1 MSSNTSYIEVAQSIL
16 ESRELALGPHSV
28 THVELKGVSGI
39 AYLLN
44 TGGLVSSQLEFLT
57 LFATP
62 PTKDDLSAAVAAAKD
77 HGVTTTS
84 ICVAPNE
91 PGDAESNASES
102 GCDVWDPMAF
112 FEHLAAL
119 PNDFPTLIRN
129 VAAVQGMNEFSS
141 TFQERDAIIHVAPG
155 RNPRE
160 RTVLASY
167 LQNWLS
173 AHKRSPILLLGE
185 RGTGKS
191 WQLLQ
196 FAFEAYKLNR
206 KNPWQHGLAFFVK
219 LSELVNLAEQ
229 ASAATPVLP
238 QYVLTKYPDVRFS
251 FGGVGLLG
259 ALLRIGHSVVC
270 VDGFDEMDML
280 PSDSQ
285 VRARLTGLL
294 LLLSKST
301 RFILTCRPGHFTSM
315 SALFAANT
323 WGTRNIQNTFEVLEL
338 VPFDRERKLA
348 YIKAAA
354 PDSGRALI
362 ERLGGLNDD
371 QKDFSPLQHAVSIC
385 AQHPGFLAHMTKTT
399 SEAPKTTLL
408 ELIETS
414 ITNVFIEFNVVEA
427 RTSENYQNAQGNF
440 VDLSVE
446 RRMELLSDI
455 AWYMAERQLS
465 SIDLANLPPRIRRW
479 YEIEDDALERDLR
492 SQTVFELVS
501 EEPATR
507 LGGDGNDPEPHNVQ
521 WPDSLENSIMAD
533 PSATPPRESLA
544 RFTLRTDQEEQR
556 DDEETADVGE
566 SSVCGGYFLADY
578 IATRMHRI
586 GPFKSLDGEMRLRF
600 LGRVKLG
607 EMTAALL
614 REMLDAYDPTCVAKL
629 AVEGWQLMRR
639 LAADDP
645 FRIYSPW
652 LRYLST
658 NLASIGALSPAE
670 ATALDPWSP
679 EVSSIIAPP
688 FRLPEYDM
696 ALVPPPRAAPDGEAF
711 LLGVHEITNEQVRQF
726 LWAPSSKE
734 NDDPTVQG
742 REWQVSRM
750 TIAGTGKGG
759 SLSPNS
765 QLSNEYHLFLWMPAH
780 LGAPP
785 ENSELTKT
793 THQTYLPPNEIR
805 RHPATYVSWYAAA
818 AYCDWLSNGGT
829 STGKRLPR
837 RYRQELNHG
846 LRKTTDPA
854 FLEGRE
860 AGYRLPTKTE
870 WTWAARGGHEDIDR
884 PWELFPFYLPK
895 DRRQSTPEQGLE
907 SLDRSA
913 LENFDRAQNI
923 MRRILVNSAK
933 NQTDVLYD
941 EPNDFGVS
949 GLMGNVREWCN
960 DEATTRA
967 GSYPIEGSERLI
979 LGATGYLGD
988 ATFAFDYATPLYP
1001 RNTNPDV
1008 GFRVARSLQQDELR
1022 LLQERQAEI
1031 ATLEEF
1037 PKSKP

>member
-1 MSSNTSYIEVAQSIL
+1 MSDTSYIEVARRIL

-28 THVELKGVSGI
+28 TRVEVEGFPGI

-44 TGGLVSSQLEFLT
+44 TGGLVSNQLEFLT

-62 PTKDDLSAAVAAAKD
+62 PTRNDLNAAVAIARD
-77 HGVTTTS
+77 RSVPTIP
-84 ICVAPNE
+84 ICVAPKDPN
-91 PGDAESNASES
+91 DSES
-102 GCDVWDPMAF
+102 ETSKSEGCDIWEPVAF
-112 FEHLAAL
+112 FERLVAL
-119 PNDFPTLIRN
+119 PDHFPSLLRN
-129 VAAVQGMNEFSS
+129 VAAVQRTNEFSS
-141 TFQERDAIIHVAPG
+141 TFQEREAIVHVAPG
-155 RNPRE
+155 ALQE
-160 RTVLASY
+160 RTVIADY
-167 LQNWLS
+167 LQDWLS
-173 AHKRSPILLLGE
+173 THKRTPILLLGE

-196 FAFEAYKLNR
+196 FAQKAYTLNR
-206 KNPWQHGLAFFVK
+206 LNPWQHGLAFFVR
-219 LSELVNLAEQ
+219 LSELVNMVEQ

-238 QYVLTKYPDVRFS
+238 QYILAKYPDVSFS

-259 ALLRIGHSVVC
+259 ALFRIGHSVVC

-280 PSDSQ
+280 PTDSQ

-301 RFILTCRPGHFTSM
+301 RFVLTCRPGHFTSL

-323 WGTRNIQNTFEVLEL
+323 WGTRSVANTFEVLEL
-338 VPFDRERKLA
+338 LPFDQEKKLA
-348 YIKAAA
+348 YIRAAA
-354 PDSGRALI
+354 PDNGKTLI
-362 ERLGGLNDD
+362 ERLGGLKENR
-371 QKDFSPLQHAVSIC
+371 KDLSPLQRAVSTC
-385 AQHPGFLAHMTKTT
+385 AQHPGFLAHMTDAIGTGETT
-399 SEAPKTTLL
+399 ATR
-408 ELIETS
+408 LIGES
-414 ITNVFIEFNVVEA
+414 IRRVFVEFNVLEA

-446 RRMELLSDI
+446 RRMELLADI

-465 SIDLANLPPRIRRW
+465 CIDLANLPPRIRRW

-507 LGGDGNDPEPHNVQ
+507 LGGDGNRPELDNVP
-521 WPDSLENSIMAD
+521 WPDSLENSI
-533 PSATPPRESLA
+533 ATDLSSIAPRESLA
-544 RFTLRTDQEEQR
+544 RFTLRTDQEEQP
-556 DDEETADVGE
+556 DGKEGADVGE
-566 SSVCGGYFLADY
+566 SSVCGGYFLANY
-578 IATRMHRI
+578 IATRMKRI
-586 GPFKSLDGEMRLRF
+586 GPFKSLEGEMRLRF

-607 EMTAALL
+607 AMTAALL
-614 REMLDAYDPTCVAKL
+614 REMLDAYDATCVAKL
-629 AVEGWQLMRR
+629 GVEGWQLMRR
-639 LAADDP
+639 LAVDDP

-658 NLASIGALSPAE
+658 NLASIGALSPEE
-670 ATALDPWSP
+670 AMALDPWTS

-696 ALVPPPRAAPDGEAF
+696 ALVPPPDAAPDGEAF
-711 LLGVHEITNEQVRQF
+711 LLGVHEITNEQVCQF

-734 NDDPTVQG
+734 DDDPTVQG
-742 REWQVSRM
+742 QEWRVSRM

-765 QLSNEYHLFLWMPAH
+765 QLSNEYHLFLWMPAD
-780 LGAPP
+780 LRTSRDNREPTESA
-785 ENSELTKT
+785 N
-793 THQTYLPPNEIR
+793 QAYLPPNEIR

-837 RYRQELNHG
+837 RYRHELNHG

-854 FLEGRE
+854 FLDGRE

-870 WTWAARGGHEDIDR
+870 WTWAARGGHQDIER
-884 PWELFPFYLPK
+884 PWELFPFYLPS
-895 DRRQSTPEQGLE
+895 DRRRSTPEQDVL
-907 SLDRSA
+907 A
-913 LENFDRAQNI
+913 NFDRAQNI
-923 MRRILVNSAK
+923 MRGILVSSAK
-933 NQTDVLYD
+933 SQTDTLYD

-949 GLMGNVREWCN
+949 GLMGNVREWCH
-960 DEATTRA
+960 DEATDRA

-1022 LLQERQAEI
+1022 LLQQRQAEI
-1031 ATLEEF
+1031 ATLPDL
-1037 PKSKP
+1037 PKSEP